1 MPPRALSILL
11 LRPLLLSLALAVVAA
26 VACRSAARR
35 PPPAAPAAKVG
46 PFAYV
51 PGEARGDRPP

>member
-26 VACRSAARR
+26 ATCRSAVRR
-35 PPPAAPAAKVG
+35 PTPPAPAAKVG

-51 PGEARGDRPP
+51 PSEARGDAPP